1 MNLTFAAPPTLPAK
15 TQHPISPKPGADR
28 AHTVPCSELYETAN
42 GFELIVELP
51 GVTRENLSITIE
63 NGLLRLNAKRTAQA
77 LGKPIISETQASDFA
92 REFRL
97 GSTID
102 THAITALLEQGV
114 LRLRLPKLPESQ
126 LRHIPLLP
134 PETN

>member
-1 MNLTFAAPPTLPAK
+1 L
-15 TQHPISPKPGADR
+15 
-28 AHTVPCSELYETAN
+28 CETTA

-51 GVTRENLSITIE
+51 GVTRDNLTITVE
-63 NGLLRLNAKRTAQA
+63 NGILRLNAKRTPQT
-77 LGKPIISETQASDFA
+77 LGKPIICETQASDFA

-102 THAITALLEQGV
+102 THGITALLEQGV
-114 LRLRLPKLPESQ
+114 LRLHLPKLPESQ
-126 LRHIPLLP
+126 LRHIPLLQ